1 MAGGALKRPSRIQ
14 NAPARPPTGKQRAG
28 QTGRPGKANPVSKTP
43 AGIRTAAAPKDPILQ
58 ARQDAA
64 DAEAEVIRI
73 SRAHLATLM
82 ASPPR
87 ARMAHLTDPE
97 LTPADRT
104 ELQHSVRSALP
115 RSAPVKSTQ
124 TSLPSYLRRLL
135 RGCGYKCA
143 IAMILV
149 AGGGLLAGVAWQN
162 TGERMVGTS
171 TVRLID
177 WRLPDGSIFH
187 GAWKAGISI
196 IAMGPH
202 NGKVVLRHWLP
213 GRGYATTE
221 VDESWLLK
229 NSFDYVVGPTG
240 GTADVSPASR

>member
-1 MAGGALKRPSRIQ
+1 MKRPSRIQ
-14 NAPARPPTGKQRAG
+14 NVPARPSANNQRTA
-28 QTGRPGKANPVSKTP
+28 QRPAPRKASPISKSN
-43 AGIRTAAAPKDPILQ
+43 AGIRPSAAPKDPILQ

-64 DAEAEVIRI
+64 DAEAEVVKI
-73 SRAHLATLM
+73 SRKHLATLM
-82 ASPPR
+82 SSPPR
-87 ARMAHLTDPE
+87 ARMTHLTDPE

-124 TSLPSYLRRLL
+124 TSVPTYFRRLL
-135 RGCGYKCA
+135 RACGYKCA
-143 IAMILV
+143 VTIILL
-149 AGGGLLAGVAWQN
+149 AGGGVLAGLAWHN

-171 TVRLID
+171 TTWIID
-177 WRLPDGSIFH
+177 WRLPDGSIWH
-187 GAWKAGISI
+187 GAWKAGISV

-202 NGKVVLRHWLP
+202 NGKVVLRAWLP

-221 VDESWLLK
+221 VDENWLLR

-240 GTADVSPASR
+240 GTGAVSPASL